1 MQEKC
6 LNEDRILNN
15 NESKIGEIN
24 ESQLKILNSSSMS
37 DDDNLSVFVN
47 SRTIIKP

>member
-1 MQEKC
+1 MQDKS
-6 LNEDRILNN
+6 LNEDSLINT
-15 NESKIGEIN
+15 ESKVCEIN

-37 DDDNLSVFVN
+37 DDDNLSVFAN